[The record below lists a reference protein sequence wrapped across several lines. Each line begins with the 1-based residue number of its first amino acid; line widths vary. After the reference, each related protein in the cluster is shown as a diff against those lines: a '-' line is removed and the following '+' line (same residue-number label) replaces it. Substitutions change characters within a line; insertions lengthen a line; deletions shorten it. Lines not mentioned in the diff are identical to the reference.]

1 MDEQVRRALE
11 TDHLIDITTRGRK
24 SGQPRRI
31 EIRLNNIGG
40 QLYLTG
46 RPPRP
51 RSWYANLVAH
61 PEFTLH
67 LKQSVSADLA
77 ARATAI
83 REPAR
88 RREIIAAIH
97 RQIGRDSDLELWVER
112 SPLMHIELLGN

>member
-67 LKQSVSADLA
+67 LKQSVSAD
-77 ARATAI
+77 

>member
-1 MDEQVRRALE
+1 MDERVRRALE

-97 RQIGRDSDLELWVER
+97 RQIGRDSDLALWVER
-112 SPLMHIELLGN
+112 SPLIHIELLGN